1 MRSTFV
7 LTEVSL
13 TTYEKISYQLS
24 LFSRGDIKGTVLA
37 NGCTFQH
44 PSVVL
49 DIVFLSRKQ
58 SQSTQFHQR
67 PARVPSSAEKEKQ
80 HFIYPLN
87 FSQRDQFV
95 SISKSGSKVNL
106 LPPRIRMFVNTRM
119 AVSQIKTIS
128 YRFVHPTPR
137 RRQRLVPVAV
147 CPSKALVVLDFYSMR
162 IKACG
167 QTNDT
172 FRGFSVNSVVF
183 FLLCTT
189 LKHSYTA
196 KENKYLLFSRI

>member
-67 PARVPSSAEKEKQ
+67 PASVPSSAEKEKQ

-137 RRQRLVPVAV
+137 RRLRLVPVAM
-147 CPSKALVVLDFYSMR
+147 CPK
-162 IKACG
+162 
-167 QTNDT
+167 
-172 FRGFSVNSVVF
+172 
-183 FLLCTT
+183 
-189 LKHSYTA
+189 
-196 KENKYLLFSRI
+196 